1 MNVYAF
7 IALATIAAVIVTVA
21 VALPYFLR
29 DWRAHEDAHRRFID
43 ACREEDDR

>member
-7 IALATIAAVIVTVA
+7 IALTTIAAVIVTVA

-29 DWRAHEDAHRRFID
+29 DWRAHEDANRRFID
-43 ACREEDDR
+43 ACRKDADQ